1 MFPKKTNPMHIGHIA
16 IWTRDLE
23 AMKLFYTRFFAG
35 QSSKKYVNTAKQFE
49 SYFISFGSG
58 ASLELMHKPTISNP
72 GPAGDHAG
80 IAHIAFTLGSVQAV
94 LDLTETL
101 RADGYT
107 IAGEPR
113 TTGDGF
119 FESVVLDVEGNRIE
133 LVA

>member
-1 MFPKKTNPMHIGHIA
+1 MQIGHIA
-16 IWTRDLE
+16 IWAYNLE
-23 AMKLFYTRFFAG
+23 AMKLFYTRYFAG
-35 QSSKKYVNTAKQFE
+35 VSSKKYVNTAKQFE
-49 SYFISFGSG
+49 SCFISFGSG
-58 ASLELMHKPTISNP
+58 ASIELMHKPGLSTPI
-72 GPAGDHAG
+72 PAGDHPG
-80 IAHIAFTLGSVQAV
+80 ITHIAFTLGSVQAV

-107 IAGEPR
+107 VAGEPR

>member
-1 MFPKKTNPMHIGHIA
+1 MQIGHIA
-16 IWTRDLE
+16 IWVHNLE
-23 AMKLFYTRFFAG
+23 AMKLFYTRYFAG
-35 QSSKKYVNTAKQFE
+35 VSSSRYVNTSKQFE
-49 SYFISFGSG
+49 SYFISFGGG
-58 ASLELMHKPTISNP
+58 ASLELMHKPTYSNTK
-72 GPAGDHAG
+72 PAGDHPG

-101 RADGYT
+101 RSDGYT
-107 IAGEPR
+107 VAGEPR

>member
-1 MFPKKTNPMHIGHIA
+1 MQISHIA
-16 IWTRDLE
+16 IWVHDLE
-23 AMKLFYTRFFAG
+23 AMKSFYTRYFAG
-35 QSSKKYVNTAKQFE
+35 VSNSKYVNSAKQFE

-58 ASLELMHKPTISNP
+58 ASLELMHKPGLSTP
-72 GPAGDHAG
+72 RPAGDHPG
-80 IAHIAFTLGSVQAV
+80 ITHIAFTLGSVQAV
-94 LDLTETL
+94 LDLTEIL

>member
-1 MFPKKTNPMHIGHIA
+1 MHIGHIA

-49 SYFISFGSG
+49 SYIISFGSG
-58 ASLELMHKPTISNP
+58 ASLELMHKPTIGNP
-72 GPAGDHAG
+72 GPAGEHAG
-80 IAHIAFTLGSVQAV
+80 ITHIAFTLGSVQAV

>member
-1 MFPKKTNPMHIGHIA
+1 MHIGHIA
-16 IWTRDLE
+16 IWAHDPE
-23 AMKLFYTRFFAG
+23 AMKLFYTRYFAG
-35 QSSKKYVNTAKQFE
+35 ESSKKYVNTFKQFE

-58 ASLELMHKPTISNP
+58 ASLELMHKPTLCNP
-72 GPAGDHAG
+72 KPAGDHPG